1 MINWAAC
8 RGDFLY
14 QLHERLISYNMRY
27 AADIVFSVYWGN
39 SNSLVHIKWLLSQR
53 IREENI
59 TQKQREEVERAF
71 KAITKWSKGERR
83 FEL

>member
-1 MINWAAC
+1 MTNWEE
-8 RGDFLY
+8 RRNDFLY
-14 QLHERLISYNMRY
+14 QLYARLIDYNMRY

-39 SNSLVHIKWLLSQR
+39 PNSLVHIKLLLSQR
-53 IREENI
+53 IRREGI